1 MARPFPISLLFACRS
16 ARVTVAEAMAVAK
29 LLSTEVG
36 RDARAGEAVRLPSIG
51 DIRLEA
57 SGHVTWSH
65 GRDIEPDQAGRGL
78 ARLLAALVAEAERCG
93 DRVPAAL
100 TFALARAID
109 DHAPV
114 PLESLQYLDLVLD
127 RLAPADPLPVTAA
140 FAERAGARVSA
151 MPLETIETVTDL
163 RRARHTR
170 GVSLP
175 VIGAETGI
183 PLTLLRELESGVFDN
198 WPRGPQTE
206 ASLRAYA
213 RAAGL
218 PPDGVLSVVLGPAS
232 QPVAVDVP
240 RLPVWVVVAT
250 AFVLSGTAAATWISR
265 YSAPEL
271 VEPRPPVG
279 LITHVAPTTPLVP
292 EPAAEADVNPP
303 RRTASERVPARRV
316 SGKRTAVRP
325 PVPTAASPPQHKP
338 KFWDRPVLVIK
349 FGKQ

>member
-1 MARPFPISLLFACRS
+1 MAQPFPISLLFACRS

-51 DIRLEA
+51 DVRLEA

-93 DRVPAAL
+93 DRVPAPLA
-100 TFALARAID
+100 FALARAID
-109 DHAPV
+109 DHALV
-114 PLESLQYLDLVLD
+114 PLESLHDLDLVLD

-140 FAERAGARVSA
+140 FAERAGSRVAA
-151 MPLETIETVTDL
+151 MPVERIETVTDL
-163 RRARHTR
+163 RRARRAR
-170 GVSLP
+170 GLSLP
-175 VIGAETGI
+175 AIGAETGI
-183 PLTLLRELESGVFDN
+183 PLTLLRELEWGVFDN
-198 WPRGPQTE
+198 WPHGPQTE

-218 PPDGVLSVVLGPAS
+218 PSDAVLDVVLGPAP
-232 QPVAVDVP
+232 QPVAVEVP
-240 RLPVWVVVAT
+240 RLPVWVVAG
-250 AFVLSGTAAATWISR
+250 AALILSGAAAATWMSR
-265 YSAPEL
+265 YSVPEL
-271 VEPRPPVG
+271 VEPRPPG
-279 LITHVAPTTPLVP
+279 ELITHVGPTAPVVP
-292 EPAAEADVNPP
+292 EFVAVPDITPSRPA
-303 RRTASERVPARRV
+303 ASERAPARRV

-325 PVPTAASPPQHKP
+325 PVATSAPRPDTKR